1 MTEYLETVIDKFI
14 FRISKE
20 CFYNSEGV
28 WAKLDGEQV
37 KIGLSDYVQQRSG
50 DVAFVEVKPE
60 GTKLNFNDE
69 IAVIETIKVD
79 ISFSSPLAGTIVEVN
94 PAMEE
99 EPEVIN
105 QQPYSK
111 GWMATIQPDNWE
123 ADKARL
129 LDPQQYFAQVQVEAR
144 KELEKGN

>member
-105 QQPYSK
+105 QQPYSE
-111 GWMATIQPDNWE
+111 GWMAAIQPDNWE